1 MEEINWNEV
10 IESNIL
16 ILKENE
22 TVQVKFLDNG
32 FIDSVEI
39 IDKKTNKT
47 KTIKKYV
54 FQVVNLSDN
63 KKMELS
69 TLASRLMSQLKL
81 FNPLKGKS
89 LNVNKFRTGTDDFD
103 IDFRVSQIK

>member
-1 MEEINWNEV
+1 MEEINWDTV
-10 IESNIL
+10 VESNIL

-32 FIDSVEI
+32 FIDS
-39 IDKKTNKT
+39 IDIHDETTDK
-47 KTIKKYV
+47 IKKVKKYI
-54 FQVVNLSDN
+54 FQVLNLSDN

-69 TLASRLMSQLKL
+69 TLATRLMSQLKL
-81 FNPLKGKS
+81 FKPLKGKS
-89 LNVNKFRTGTDDFD
+89 LNINKFRNGPDVFD